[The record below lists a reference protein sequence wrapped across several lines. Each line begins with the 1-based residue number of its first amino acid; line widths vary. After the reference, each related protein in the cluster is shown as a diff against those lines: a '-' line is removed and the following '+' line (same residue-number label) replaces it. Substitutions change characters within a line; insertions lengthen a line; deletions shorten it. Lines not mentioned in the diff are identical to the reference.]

1 MFKTDNFIHI
11 NKGALSKKDCDDII
25 EFFEDNSFY
34 HEKGGVIHQEEQTP
48 SAVVEGMKKSTD
60 LVLQSVELNKEFWMP
75 FSLAMKET
83 HGQYLNRY
91 PFLRGC
97 RQWNIAHTFRIQRY
111 LPNEGFFALH
121 AEHTGAF
128 DGVVERRLAA
138 WMVYLNDV
146 DEGGETEF
154 LYQQIKVIP
163 KRGRV
168 VIWPGTFT
176 HLHRGNPPF
185 TTKYIATGWLCYNPK
200 NAMITGY

>member
-34 HEKGGVIHQEEQTP
+34 HEKGGVIHQDDQTP
-48 SAVVEGMKKSTD
+48 NEVIEGMKKSTD
-60 LVLQSVELNKEFWMP
+60 LVLQSVELNKDFWMP
-75 FSLAMKET
+75 FNLAMKET

-121 AEHTGAF
+121 AENTGAF

-146 DEGGETEF
+146 TDGGGTDFPTLDYKMEA
-154 LYQQIKVIP
+154 
-163 KRGRV
+163 RV
-168 VIWPGTFT
+168 GDFSIWPAYWT
-176 HLHRGNPPF
+176 HPHRGIISP
-185 TTKYIATGWLCYNPK
+185 TETKYIMTGWFSY
-200 NAMITGY
+200 ME